1 MPRHFWAISMLAV
14 AWVGTAA
21 AQEPTTDEIARELSN
36 PTSALMSLNS
46 QIDYRSFKGTLPGAS
61 DQSAW
66 TYLFQPVFPFPQASG
81 ANILF
86 RPAIPVLFNQP
97 VFTGTAFE
105 SAGVNLGNINFDL
118 MYGKTTASGM
128 LLGVGVVGTLP
139 TATDPALRANW
150 AFGPEVILGIIRS
163 WGVVGVLVTQSFDV
177 SGSTKSK
184 TLGGQYF
191 VALSLGGGW
200 QLASSPPFS
209 YDWDSKDLTFPVGG
223 GPFKTVVLGSTP
235 LKLGA
240 QVWYFVSQ
248 ADAFGPE
255 WQVRVSISPVI
266 KAPW

>member
-1 MPRHFWAISMLAV
+1 MTVYSAPYPVKEIEMGRVKRIARRCTIIAFVMLVVLGGSAV
-14 AWVGTAA
+14 

-66 TYLFQPVFPFPQASG
+66 SYLFQPVFPFPQASG

-128 LLGVGVVGTLP
+128 LLGVGVGGHSRRRP
-139 TATDPALRANW
+139 TRRCVRIGPSVPRSFLGSSGRGASSVYLLRN
-150 AFGPEVILGIIRS
+150 RS
-163 WGVVGVLVTQSFDV
+163 TSRDRPRARR
-177 SGSTKSK
+177 
-184 TLGGQYF
+184 LGG
-191 VALSLGGGW
+191 
-200 QLASSPPFS
+200 
-209 YDWDSKDLTFPVGG
+209 
-223 GPFKTVVLGSTP
+223 
-235 LKLGA
+235 
-240 QVWYFVSQ
+240 
-248 ADAFGPE
+248 
-255 WQVRVSISPVI
+255 SIS
-266 KAPW
+266 